1 MKKFLFVLSLAFF
14 VCALCIVASAAQIT
28 SGQDFKAA
36 LTSGAGGEY
45 TVSGDLSDTS
55 EAITVENAV
64 NIVFNL
70 TGDTVIDDN
79 ITVLA
84 DANIKFNLNGYNLVC
99 TRMGSDYSQGF
110 LRLKSQNCCVTLNG
124 QREENGAIVNSI
136 QTSDLLVYCHG
147 GKIVCNNVNI
157 TSAEA
162 MFYSRDVSLPT
173 TIQVDG
179 GNYRVTGADPFIS
192 SLNMCNNSYFKNCTL
207 STERNKTITLD
218 DNCSNA
224 FRDTVYGG
232 KGYDFVFENV
242 LMDNFSFTSKTSLIN
257 FVFIDLVN
265 NLDDNPD
272 NDITLSNI
280 TLGSDRHK
288 TVTTSEATIIISST
302 CTRHGTSQHK
312 TYTETT
318 VITTELPLA
327 DHVKSNVIAGI
338 EYESYLENGKFIYE
352 CANDGCNAKIDGES
366 APVLFT
372 CLGYSTPEDDRT
384 GLTIGFT
391 VNNEALNE
399 YKAVT
404 GKAFNYGVFAILKV
418 RLGDNDVFAQDGT
431 AIEGSINAD
440 ITSYEFVAFELRIEG
455 FIDEYKDVKLA
466 MGAYVAETDGE
477 TTKYS
482 YLQAGTPAEN
492 EKYCFVSYN
501 DVATAL

>member
-14 VCALCIVASAAQIT
+14 VCALWIVASAAQIT

-36 LTSGAGGEY
+36 LTSGADGEY

-99 TRMGSDYSQGF
+99 TRTGGDYSQGF

-192 SLNMCNNSYFKNCTL
+192 NPNMCNNSYFKNCTL
-207 STERNKTITLD
+207 STERSKTITLD

-232 KGYDFVFENV
+232 KGYDLVFENV

-272 NDITLSNI
+272 NDKPIYNP
-280 TLGSDRHK
+280 
-288 TVTTSEATIIISST
+288 AT
-302 CTRHGTSQHK
+302 
-312 TYTETT
+312 
-318 VITTELPLA
+318 
-327 DHVKSNVIAGI
+327 N
-338 EYESYLENGKFIYE
+338 
-352 CANDGCNAKIDGES
+352 
-366 APVLFT
+366 
-372 CLGYSTPEDDRT
+372 
-384 GLTIGFT
+384 
-391 VNNEALNE
+391 
-399 YKAVT
+399 
-404 GKAFNYGVFAILKV
+404 
-418 RLGDNDVFAQDGT
+418 
-431 AIEGSINAD
+431 
-440 ITSYEFVAFELRIEG
+440 
-455 FIDEYKDVKLA
+455 
-466 MGAYVAETDGE
+466 
-477 TTKYS
+477 
-482 YLQAGTPAEN
+482 
-492 EKYCFVSYN
+492 
-501 DVATAL
+501 

>member
-14 VCALCIVASAAQIT
+14 VCALCVVASAAQIT

-84 DANIKFNLNGYNLVC
+84 DANVKFNLNGYNLVC
-99 TRMGSDYSQGF
+99 TRKGSDYSQGF

-162 MFYSRDVSLPT
+162 MFYSKDVSLPT

-192 SLNMCNNSYFKNCTL
+192 NPNMCNNSYFKNCTL

-242 LMDNFSFTSKTSLIN
+242 LMENFSFTSKTSLIN

-366 APVLFT
+366 APALFT
-372 CLGYSTPEDDRT
+372 CLGYSAPENGDD
-384 GLTIGFT
+384 GISIKYT
-391 VNNEALNE
+391 VNSTAIAE
-399 YKAVT
+399 YERVT
-404 GKAFNYGVFAILKV
+404 GATLSYGMFATTKEAVGNGDIFDLDGNTVNGAIALDVTKSGFAFIALKMVGFDKEDSKEAFFAI
-418 RLGDNDVFAQDGT
+418 
-431 AIEGSINAD
+431 
-440 ITSYEFVAFELRIEG
+440 
-455 FIDEYKDVKLA
+455 
-466 MGAYVAETDGE
+466 GAYAITTLEGE
-477 TTKYS
+477 KSYS
-482 YLQAGTPAEN
+482 YLQEGTPLEG
-492 EKYCFVSYN
+492 EKYAFIKYN
-501 DVATAL
+501 DFIK

>member
-1 MKKFLFVLSLAFF
+1 MKKILFVLSLAFF

-36 LTSGAGGEY
+36 LTSGADGEY

-192 SLNMCNNSYFKNCTL
+192 SPNMCNNSYFKNCTL
-207 STERNKTITLD
+207 STERNKKITLD

-327 DHVKSNVIAGI
+327 DHAKSNVIAGI
-338 EYESYLENGKFIYE
+338 EYESYLEKGKLIYE
-352 CANDGCNAKIDGES
+352 CANDGCNVKIDGES
-366 APVLFT
+366 APALFV
-372 CLGYSTPEDDRT
+372 CLGYSAPENGDGGISIRY
-384 GLTIGFT
+384 T
-391 VNNEALNE
+391 VNSDAIAK
-399 YKAVT
+399 YKEVT
-404 GKAFNYGVFAILKV
+404 GKELSYGLFATTKQAAGNEDIFDSKGEAINGAIALDVTESDFAFISLKMVGFDTEDSKKIDFAI
-418 RLGDNDVFAQDGT
+418 
-431 AIEGSINAD
+431 
-440 ITSYEFVAFELRIEG
+440 
-455 FIDEYKDVKLA
+455 
-466 MGAYVAETDGE
+466 GAYVVTTLDGN
-477 TTKYS
+477 KSYS
-482 YLQAGTPAEN
+482 YLQDGTPVN
-492 EKYCFVSYN
+492 GEKYAFIKYN
-501 DVATAL
+501 DFVK

>member
-99 TRMGSDYSQGF
+99 TRKGGDYSQGF

-179 GNYRVTGADPFIS
+179 GNYRVTGADPLIS
-192 SLNMCNNSYFKNCTL
+192 SPNMCNNSYFKNCTL
-207 STERNKTITLD
+207 STEGSKTITLD

-352 CANDGCNAKIDGES
+352 CTNDGCNAKIDGES
-366 APVLFT
+366 APALFT
-372 CLGYSTPEDDRT
+372 CLGYSAYET
-384 GLTIGFT
+384 GGDGIAIGYM
-391 VNNEALNE
+391 VNNEAIDE
-399 YKAVT
+399 YTSIT
-404 GKAFNYGVFAILKV
+404 GKSLTYGVFVASQNKLGENDIFDQEGNKANGVVSVEITNYEFAVFELKV
-418 RLGDNDVFAQDGT
+418 V
-431 AIEGSINAD
+431 
-440 ITSYEFVAFELRIEG
+440 G
-455 FIDEYKDVKLA
+455 FTDENKDKALA
-466 MGAYVAETDGE
+466 MGAYAAVTTEGTTEYVYMQDSEPDDGE
-477 TTKYS
+477 KYS
-482 YLQAGTPAEN
+482 YVT
-492 EKYCFVSYN
+492 YN
-501 DVATAL
+501 GIVNK

>member
-14 VCALCIVASAAQIT
+14 VCALCVVASAAQIT

-45 TVSGDLSDTS
+45 TISGDLSDTS

-99 TRMGSDYSQGF
+99 TRKGSDYSQGF

-162 MFYSRDVSLPT
+162 MFYSKDVSLPT

-192 SLNMCNNSYFKNCTL
+192 NPNMCNNSYFKNCTL

-366 APVLFT
+366 APALFT
-372 CLGYSTPEDDRT
+372 CLGYSAPENGDDGISIKYTVNSTAIAEYERVT
-384 GLTIGFT
+384 GATLLYGMFATTKEAVGNGDIFDADGNTVNGAIALDVTKSGFT
-391 VNNEALNE
+391 FIALKMVGFDKEDSKEA
-399 YKAVT
+399 
-404 GKAFNYGVFAILKV
+404 FFAI
-418 RLGDNDVFAQDGT
+418 
-431 AIEGSINAD
+431 
-440 ITSYEFVAFELRIEG
+440 
-455 FIDEYKDVKLA
+455 
-466 MGAYVAETDGE
+466 GAYVVTTLEGE
-477 TTKYS
+477 KSYS
-482 YLQAGTPAEN
+482 YLQEGTPLEG
-492 EKYCFVSYN
+492 EKYAFIKYN
-501 DVATAL
+501 DFVK

>member
-36 LTSGAGGEY
+36 LTSGADGEY

-99 TRMGSDYSQGF
+99 TRKGGDYSQGF
-110 LRLKSQNCCVTLNG
+110 LRLKAQNCCVTLNG

-179 GNYRVTGADPFIS
+179 GNYRVTGADPFMS
-192 SLNMCNNSYFKNCTL
+192 SPNMCNNSYFKNCTL
-207 STERNKTITLD
+207 STEGNKTITLD

-352 CANDGCNAKIDGES
+352 CTNDGCNAKIDSES
-366 APVLFT
+366 APALFT
-372 CLGYSTPEDDRT
+372 CLGYSAYEVGGD
-384 GLTIGFT
+384 GIAIGYM
-391 VNNEALNE
+391 VNNEAIDE
-399 YKAVT
+399 YTSIT
-404 GKAFNYGVFAILKV
+404 GKSLTYGVFVASQNK
-418 RLGDNDVFAQDGT
+418 LGNNDIFDK
-431 AIEGSINAD
+431 EGNKANGVVSVE
-440 ITSYEFVAFELRIEG
+440 ITNYEFVAFELKIVG
-455 FIDEYKDVKLA
+455 FTDENKDKALA
-466 MGAYVAETDGE
+466 MGAYAAV
-477 TTKYS
+477 TTEGATEYVYMQDAKPDAGAKYS
-482 YLQAGTPAEN
+482 YVT
-492 EKYCFVSYN
+492 YN
-501 DVATAL
+501 GIVNK